1 MSPDL
6 IAACTGSTLADART
20 FAEPLTEAMER
31 FEINATRRQAAFLA
45 TISIESAKLSKT
57 EEGLYYKDPI
67 RLASIFPRKFKSAAE
82 AAPYTRNPEAL
93 GKILYEGD
101 YWGRGLI
108 QLSWLKNYKAA
119 GDALGFDYVTNPE
132 LVAEPN
138 HAALTAGWYWDHA
151 NCNASADIADMRGVT
166 LRVNGPA
173 LMHLAE
179 RMTQYVKNV
188 AVLT

>member
-1 MSPDL
+1 L
-6 IAACTGSTLADART
+6 R
-20 FAEPLTEAMER
+20 
-31 FEINATRRQAAFLA
+31 NARRQRQPRCSRSERHLVQDSGRCRHLAECSGGRGALA

-57 EEGLYYKDPI
+57 VEGLYYKDPI
-67 RLASIFPRKFKSAAE
+67 RLASIFPRTFKNAAE
-82 AAPYTRNPEAL
+82 AVPYTRNPEAL
-93 GKILYEGD
+93 GKLLYEGD

-119 GDALGFDYVTNPE
+119 GDALGFDYATNPE
-132 LVAEPN
+132 LVAEPK

-166 LRVNGPA
+166 QRVNGPA